1 MRWSHKNKEELI
13 AEIKHLKKEL
23 EVLESIPY
31 DFDKNGGSNGG
42 FSIHNTLNRLN
53 LIGMVIENDGKI
65 AFINSFAEKTLG
77 WTFAELKGKNFFS
90 IFVPTDD
97 IPARKEAFEIALK
110 NGGVFDQKVRTFLTR
125 TGQIRSV
132 QMNTTI
138 FSTEG
143 EQITAMTIIGE
154 DVTERKVTADALSRS
169 NAQLQ
174 DLVDNTSDL
183 IQIISM
189 DGRFLFVNRAWR
201 EILGFQSDEVAK
213 LNIRDI
219 VHPDFLE
226 ETYEKFNKIERGERI
241 PDFETVFRR
250 KDGRRI
256 YLSGSVNCRFE
267 NDLPVAFRCILH
279 NSTSKVRAE
288 RAQNLYYSIAQA
300 TIQSAN
306 LDDFYKS
313 IHQELGTLIDVKNF
327 FIAQYD
333 PGTSFLYFPYYLD
346 EYFDS
351 RLHFTKRRLGNGL
364 TEYAIAANKPLMLND
379 IDIKKLAENKEI
391 YLYGEIPKVMLCVP
405 LKVDNKVTGI
415 IGVKSY
421 ERQNKY
427 DIRDLE
433 LLEFISGQIAIA
445 IARKQAED
453 NLSKQTARLNAIFDS
468 SSHIMWSVN
477 RRLLL
482 TSFNQNYGD
491 LMQSQLNQSPQL
503 HFSTEKFGF
512 RLVGSQNRKILEEKY
527 REAFKGKPQY
537 FEVQLDSEVN
547 NNYWL
552 EVYLNPIL
560 LTDGSIEE
568 VSGIARDITSKKNA
582 ELALQESEEK
592 FRDIFES
599 FQDIYCRTNIRGEII
614 MVSPS
619 VHTKTGFEPAEIMGH
634 HMNDFFTD
642 NVASKQNL
650 KALLKLGVLTNF
662 ETSLRI
668 KSGEVKDYMLNMRV
682 IRDDND
688 KPQEIEGV
696 ARDISDL
703 KNSARE
709 LLKAKEDAERS
720 LKVKESFLA
729 NMSHEIR
736 TPMNGVIGMID
747 LLNDTTLLP
756 EQKDYVQT
764 IKKSSQTLLN
774 ILNDILDLSKIE
786 AGKMELHEAPIV
798 LKEVFDKLLSLF
810 YQVANQKGNKI
821 VLELAAELPQFV
833 IADETRLL
841 QILSNLT
848 SNALKFTENGEV
860 KIKAFVLSKNGKF
873 NQIKVEVTDSGI
885 GITEENLKMLFNA
898 FSQVDN
904 STKKSYGG
912 TGLGLAISKELCIMM
927 KGQIGVT
934 SDWGNGSTFWF
945 TIELKETKISP
956 IIEQKE
962 SREFVINNYFTKKI
976 PKILLVDD
984 NAVNRKVASEI
995 LKKANC
1001 EVFTASSGKEAIQF
1015 FQEYYQT
1022 NHRLDV
1028 VFMDI
1033 QMPDLD
1039 GIETTIEIRKLGL
1052 NLPPI
1057 IAMTAYSM
1065 KEDRARFMANG
1076 MDDYVPK
1083 PIRAQ
1088 ILIEKVE
1095 EWMKRNGEAGGSNK
1109 VSGIGNEVSG
1119 ISIEVSGISNEVS
1132 GISNEVSGFNNVMS
1146 DISKENFKIK
1156 KQDTIE
1162 KNQKTINNK
1171 HQTSNIEHQT
1181 SNFPIFDMEV
1191 INQLKELA
1199 GAEMV
1204 ASVMEEFEN
1213 EAIEQIE
1220 NTKKGFTNGD
1230 FKTVKSELHT
1240 LKGNA
1245 GTLGLS
1251 KLHEVVK
1258 FIELKAKVDDFEYLA
1273 EEIHVMEAEFEVF
1286 RKEYKG
1292 LVEQLN
1298 S

>member
-1 MRWSHKNKEELI
+1 MRWSHKNKEELLS
-13 AEIKHLKKEL
+13 EIKHLKKEL
-23 EVLESIPY
+23 EVIENLPF
-31 DFDKNGGSNGG
+31 DFEKNGAANKG
-42 FSIHNTLNRLN
+42 FSIQNTLNRLN
-53 LIGMVIENDGKI
+53 LIGMVIQKDGAI
-65 AFINSFAEKTLG
+65 AFINTFAEKTLG
-77 WTFAELKGKNFFS
+77 YTFEEVINKNFFE
-90 IFVPTDD
+90 IFVPE
-97 IPARKEAFEIALK
+97 IEKSARLEAFELALK
-110 NGGVFDQKVRTFLTR
+110 NGGVFDQKERTFLTKA
-125 TGQIRSV
+125 GQIRSV

-138 FSTEG
+138 FSTER
-143 EQITAMTIIGE
+143 EEITAMTIIGE
-154 DVTERKVTADALSRS
+154 DVTERKITSDALSRS

-183 IQIISM
+183 IQILSM

-219 VHPDFLE
+219 IHPDFLE

-256 YLSGSVNCRFE
+256 YLSGSINCRFE

-313 IHQELGTLIDVKNF
+313 IHQELGALIDVKNF

-333 PGTSFLYFPYYLD
+333 PQTSFLYFPYYLD
-346 EYFDS
+346 EFFDS

-364 TEYAIAANKPLMLND
+364 TEYAIAANKPLMLTDQD
-379 IDIKKLAENKEI
+379 IHKLAKNKEI
-391 YLYGEIPKVMLCVP
+391 YLYGEVPKVMLCAP
-405 LKVDNKVTGI
+405 LRIDNRVTGI

-477 RRLLL
+477 KRLLL
-482 TSFNQNYGD
+482 TSFNQNYNE
-491 LMQSQLNQSPQL
+491 LMQKQLNISPQL
-503 HFSTEKFGF
+503 NFSTEKFGF

-527 REAFKGKPQY
+527 REAFRGKLKY
-537 FEVQLDSEVN
+537 FEVQLDSEIN
-547 NNYWL
+547 NNLWL

-560 LTDGSIEE
+560 LSDGTIEE
-568 VSGIARDITSKKNA
+568 VSGIARDITAKKNA
-582 ELALQESEEK
+582 ELALKESEEK
-592 FRDIFES
+592 FRDIIES
-599 FQDIYCRTNIRGEII
+599 FQDVYCQTNTKGQLI
-614 MVSPS
+614 MMSPS
-619 VHTKTGFEPAEIMGH
+619 VLTKTGYTPEEVLGKHINLFFPNNPVSESTLERLFEIGE
-634 HMNDFFTD
+634 
-642 NVASKQNL
+642 VA
-650 KALLKLGVLTNF
+650 NF
-662 ETSLRI
+662 ETSLTI
-668 KSGEVKDYMLNMRV
+668 KTGEVKDYMLN
-682 IRDDND
+682 IRAIYDE
-688 KPQEIEGV
+688 KGQPEAIEAV
-696 ARDISDL
+696 ARDVSDL
-703 KNSARE
+703 KKSARE

-747 LLNDTTLLP
+747 LLNDTPLLP

-798 LKEVFDKLLSLF
+798 LKEVFDKLSSLF
-810 YQVANQKGNKI
+810 AQVANQKGNKL
-821 VLELAAELPQFV
+821 VTELSPELPQFV

-848 SNALKFTENGEV
+848 SNALKFTENGQV
-860 KIKAFVLSKNGKF
+860 KIKAFVIKKNGKF
-873 NQIKVEVTDSGI
+873 NQIKVEITDSGI

-912 TGLGLAISKELCIMM
+912 TGLGLAISKELCRMM
-927 KGQIGVT
+927 KGKIGVT
-934 SDWGNGSTFWF
+934 SDWGKGSTFWF
-945 TIELKETKISP
+945 TVELKQTNISP
-956 IIEQKE
+956 ILERKE
-962 SREFVINNYFTKKI
+962 SQEFVITGYFKQYI
-976 PKILLVDD
+976 PQILLVDD

-995 LKKANC
+995 LKKSGC
-1001 EVFTASSGKEAIQF
+1001 QVFTASSGREAIKFVEQ
-1015 FQEYYQT
+1015 YYQAM
-1022 NHRLDV
+1022 NNLDV

-1039 GIETTIEIRKLGL
+1039 GIETTKELRKLGL

-1095 EWMKRNGEAGGSNK
+1095 EWMTRK
-1109 VSGIGNEVSG
+1109 VSIANDPLEIGKEIKDERKEIGNQ
-1119 ISIEVSGISNEVS
+1119 IT
-1132 GISNEVSGFNNVMS
+1132 
-1146 DISKENFKIK
+1146 K
-1156 KQDTIE
+1156 
-1162 KNQKTINNK
+1162 
-1171 HQTSNIEHQT
+1171 IEHRTSKIENQT
-1181 SNFPIFDMEV
+1181 SNFPIFDMAV

-1204 ASVMEEFEN
+1204 ASVMEEFEM
-1213 EAIEQIE
+1213 EATQQIE
-1220 NTKKGFTNGD
+1220 NTKKAFEISD

-1258 FIELKAKVDDFEYLA
+1258 FIELKAKVDDFEFLA
-1273 EEIHVMEAEFEVF
+1273 KEIPVLEAEFEVF
-1286 RKEYKG
+1286 KREYKG
-1292 LVEQLN
+1292 LVSTFN
-1298 S
+1298 

>member
-13 AEIKHLKKEL
+13 SEIKHLKKEL
-23 EVLESIPY
+23 AVIENLSL
-31 DFDKNGGSNGG
+31 DFEKNGNGKNG

-53 LIGMVIENDGKI
+53 LIGMVIADDGTI
-65 AFINSFAEKTLG
+65 TFINAFAEKTLG
-77 WTFAELKGKNFFS
+77 WSFEEITGKNFFKT
-90 IFVPTDD
+90 FVPNEEFE
-97 IPARKEAFEIALK
+97 ARKEAFEVALK
-110 NGGVFDQKVRTFLTR
+110 NGGVFDQKVRTFLTK
-125 TGQIRSV
+125 TGQIRMV

-154 DVTERKVTADALSRS
+154 DITERKVTADALGRS

-183 IQIISM
+183 IQILSL

-201 EILGFQSDEVAK
+201 EILGYQSDEVGK

-267 NDLPVAFRCILH
+267 NDVPVAFRCILH

-300 TIQSAN
+300 TIQSIN
-306 LDDFYKS
+306 LDEFYKN
-313 IHQELGTLIDVKNF
+313 IHKELGALIDVKNF

-333 PGTSFLYFPYYLD
+333 PHTSYLYFPYYLD

-351 RLHFTKRRLGNGL
+351 RLHFTKRKLGNGL
-364 TEYAIAANKPLMLND
+364 TEYAIAANKPLMLTEDD
-379 IDIKKLAENKEI
+379 IHKLAKNKEI
-391 YLYGEIPKVMLCVP
+391 YLYGEVPKVMLCAP
-405 LKVDNKVTGI
+405 LRVENRVTGI

-477 RRLLL
+477 KRLLL
-482 TSFNQNYGD
+482 TSFNQNYNE
-491 LMQSQLNQSPQL
+491 LMKAQLNISPQL
-503 HFSTEKFGF
+503 NFSTEKFGF
-512 RLVGSQNRKILEEKY
+512 RLVGADNRKILEEKY
-527 REAFKGKPQY
+527 KKAFKGNKKY
-537 FEVQLDSEVN
+537 FEVQLN
-547 NNYWL
+547 NIESTNLWL
-552 EVYLNPIL
+552 EVYLNPIFL
-560 LTDGSIEE
+560 ADGSIEE

-599 FQDIYCRTNIRGEII
+599 FQDVYCRINAQGEII
-614 MVSPS
+614 MMSPS
-619 VHTKTGFEPAEIMGH
+619 VFTKTGYAPEEIMNRH
-634 HMNDFFTD
+634 INVFFTEK
-642 NVASKQNL
+642 NVTEKTLKQVF
-650 KALLKLGVLTNF
+650 KLGVVSNF

-668 KSGEVKDYMLNMRV
+668 KSGEIRDYMLNMRV
-682 IRDDND
+682 IYDENGQ
-688 KPQEIEGV
+688 PEAIEGV
-696 ARDISDL
+696 ARDISEL
-703 KNSARE
+703 KKAARE
-709 LLKAKEDAERS
+709 LMKAKEDAERS

-747 LLNDTTLLP
+747 LLNDTPLQP

-798 LKEVFDKLLSLF
+798 LKEVFDKLLALF
-810 YQVANQKGNKI
+810 AQVANQKGNKI
-821 VLELAAELPQFV
+821 VCELADELPQFV

-848 SNALKFTENGEV
+848 SNALKFTEDGQV
-860 KIKAFVLSKNGKF
+860 KIKAFVINKKGKF

-885 GITEENLKMLFNA
+885 GISEENLKMLFNA

-912 TGLGLAISKELCIMM
+912 TGLGLAISKELCRLM
-927 KGQIGVT
+927 KGSIGVT
-934 SDWGNGSTFWF
+934 SDWGKGSTFWF
-945 TIELKETKISP
+945 TIELKETLISP
-956 IIEQKE
+956 ILERRENQEFIISNFFKN
-962 SREFVINNYFTKKI
+962 SRPN
-976 PKILLVDD
+976 ILLVDD

-995 LKKANC
+995 LKKAGC
-1001 EVFTASSGKEAIQF
+1001 EVFTASSGREAINFVQKC
-1015 FQEYYQT
+1015 EVENY
-1022 NHRLDV
+1022 HLDV

-1039 GIETTIEIRKLGL
+1039 GIETTAELRKLVI

-1065 KEDRARFMANG
+1065 KEDRARFLANG

-1088 ILIEKVE
+1088 ILIEKVD
-1095 EWMKRNGEAGGSNK
+1095 EWMVKNVEIRNKKLEIGGEKVDLRNEKVEIGGEK
-1109 VSGIGNEVSG
+1109 VDLRNEIGVEG
-1119 ISIEVSGISNEVS
+1119 KEISVEKSVGGKEIENTS
-1132 GISNEVSGFNNVMS
+1132 FNSLGLKSQILNS
-1146 DISKENFKIK
+1146 TNS
-1156 KQDTIE
+1156 
-1162 KNQKTINNK
+1162 
-1171 HQTSNIEHQT
+1171 
-1181 SNFPIFDMEV
+1181 FPVFDMAV

-1204 ASVMEEFEN
+1204 ASVMEEFET
-1213 EAIEQIE
+1213 EATSQIE
-1220 NTKKGFTNGD
+1220 NSVNAYEVGD
-1230 FKTVKSELHT
+1230 FKTLKSELHT

-1258 FIELKAKVDDFEYLA
+1258 YIELKAKVDDFQFFK
-1273 EEIHVMEAEFEVF
+1273 EEIVEVVNEFQTF
-1286 RKEYKG
+1286 KKELG
-1292 LVEQLN
+1292 NLN
-1298 S
+1298 LSLMDAK